1 MPFNMCKKLLAAGL
15 GLLSLRLWA
24 LGADPMPAT
33 GTTTVPSVAVVQP
46 ARPANYELSPGDSVS
61 IAVFREPDLATQQRL
76 SRDGTINF
84 PLLGVIRL
92 SGKNTNEAAALIVN
106 LLSKGYL
113 VHPQVTVSVVDYA
126 KIKFTILGQVSNP
139 GAFDIPGDQS
149 IDILSAIA
157 RAGGFTRLANSSNV
171 IVRRTVNGQEETY
184 KLDVK
189 RLMNDKKSPRFPIQP
204 NDTISVGERIF

>member
-1 MPFNMCKKLLAAGL
+1 MLFDMRGKLFVACL
-15 GLLSLRLWA
+15 GLFLSGSWV
-24 LGADPMPAT
+24 LGADPTPTEGGSEVSSVVAP
-33 GTTTVPSVAVVQP
+33 PSV
-46 ARPANYELSPGDSVS
+46 RPANYALSPGDSIV
-61 IAVFREPDLATQQRL
+61 ITVFREPDLNTQQRL

-92 SGKNTNEAAALIVN
+92 SAKNTNEAAALIAN

-113 VHPQVTVSVVDYA
+113 IHPQVTVSVVDYA

-139 GAFDIPGDQS
+139 GAFEISGDQN
-149 IDILSAIA
+149 IDILAAIA
-157 RAGGFTRLANSSNV
+157 RAGGFTRLANPANV

-189 RLMNDKKSPRFPIQP
+189 RLMNDKKSQRFPIQP

>member
-1 MPFNMCKKLLAAGL
+1 MAAA
-15 GLLSLRLWA
+15 SA
-24 LGADPMPAT
+24 A
-33 GTTTVPSVAVVQP
+33 SVQP

-61 IAVFREPDLATQQRL
+61 ITVFREPDLATQQRL

-113 VHPQVTVSVVDYA
+113 IHPQVTVSVVDYA

-149 IDILSAIA
+149 IDILAAIA

-189 RLMNDKKSPRFPIQP
+189 RLMNDKKSARFPIQP